1 MTTGLQGDVGCRTF
15 WISRALLKCINLS
28 MLIAKST
35 VPTFR
40 DHLIGLNKNATDHW
54 IGFDRSLPSLGEF
67 EGSKHPLAI
76 THGDVLNFD
85 FKPIQTDA
93 DNPLAGV
100 LQSSVESKVHPAN
113 RNGLK

>member
-1 MTTGLQGDVGCRTF
+1 MTTGLQGDVGCRTRG
-15 WISRALLKCINLS
+15 INRAPLKCINLS
-28 MLIAKST
+28 MLFAKST

-40 DHLIGLNKNATDHW
+40 DHLIGVNKNATDHW
-54 IGFDRSLPSLGEF
+54 IGFDRSLPSLGEL

-93 DNPLAGV
+93 DNPLVGV
-100 LQSSVESKVHPAN
+100 LQGSV
-113 RNGLK
+113 